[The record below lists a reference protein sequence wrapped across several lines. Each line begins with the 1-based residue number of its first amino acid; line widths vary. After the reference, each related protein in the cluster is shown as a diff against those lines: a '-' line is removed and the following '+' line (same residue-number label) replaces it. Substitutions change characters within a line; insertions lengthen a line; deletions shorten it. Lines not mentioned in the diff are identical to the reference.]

1 MKPKRLA
8 GILLV
13 LCFLM
18 TAVPAY
24 AAQFSYSD
32 LNEYRHIIQNEVL
45 NDYKGRVF
53 FAVDVDAQAVRVYA
67 DSGDRNAITAALKR
81 YGINMNMV
89 IIEGQARETSAAG
102 ATANVNIRSGP
113 GRSYKKLGTL
123 NKGQSIS
130 VIKITNK
137 WAQFIWNDT
146 VAYVHSDYI
155 KYGNAVLT
163 NPAGEPVVVTVGADE
178 SGIVIATATGKTYCY
193 VRIIAMVLH
202 IVRQHAGAASTNSG
216 VKGLRHVI
224 DCRVIIFQLVAVYCH
239 LQLRH
244 AFNIGIFDILQACSR
259 SKNLLHFGRIS
270 HKLVHITALKLYL
283 YR

>member
-1 MKPKRLA
+1 MKPNRLA

-89 IIEGQARETSAAG
+89 IIEGQARETSAAV

-178 SGIVIATATGKTYCY
+178 SGIVIATATGNVN
-193 VRIIAMVLH
+193 VRS
-202 IVRQHAGAASTNSG
+202 GPGTNYKKLG
-216 VKGLRHVI
+216 KLR
-224 DCRVIIFQLVAVYCH
+224 RGQPVAVCSINGKWAEITWTGSQRAYVH
-239 LQLRH
+239 TDYLR
-244 AFNIGIFDILQACSR
+244 IEG
-259 SKNLLHFGRIS
+259 
-270 HKLVHITALKLYL
+270 
-283 YR
+283 